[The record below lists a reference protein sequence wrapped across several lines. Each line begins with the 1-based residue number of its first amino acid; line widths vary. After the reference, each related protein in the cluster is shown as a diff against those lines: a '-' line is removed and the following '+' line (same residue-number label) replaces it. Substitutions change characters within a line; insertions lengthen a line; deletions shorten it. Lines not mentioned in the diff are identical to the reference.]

1 MLVSLLLLQLCIS
14 SYAQI
19 ERTREFVNFD
29 KGGAFVHCFF
39 QDEKGVIWM
48 GTSNGLSMF
57 DGQKVCRHKV
67 LDGSDVLKGTFIYC
81 TLKQDDVHFYLGTEK
96 GLYLLDLKS
105 DTCQLLSSPTMSIR
119 AIEQMNDSVILLGTL
134 NGLIKYD
141 TGRNTFQPVDKIP
154 QLPTN
159 PIVRLLLLWLYN
171 RRYTRADREQKK
183 KSRQSR

>member
-119 AIEQMNDSVILLGTL
+119 AIEQMNDLS
-134 NGLIKYD
+134 LIH
-141 TGRNTFQPVDKIP
+141 ISE
-154 QLPTN
+154 PT
-159 PIVRLLLLWLYN
+159 
-171 RRYTRADREQKK
+171 RR
-183 KSRQSR
+183 

>member
-105 DTCQLLSSPTMSIR
+105 DTCQLLSSPTMSIKYL
-119 AIEQMNDSVILLGTL
+119 NCLLIRLSGWTKVASL
-134 NGLIKYD
+134 
-141 TGRNTFQPVDKIP
+141 
-154 QLPTN
+154 LPTIKGCTFMMN
-159 PIVRLLLLWLYN
+159 PQILMNICLCLPKNLL
-171 RRYTRADREQKK
+171 
-183 KSRQSR
+183 

>member
-81 TLKQDDVHFYLGTEK
+81 TLKQDDVHFYLGTE
-96 GLYLLDLKS
+96 
-105 DTCQLLSSPTMSIR
+105 
-119 AIEQMNDSVILLGTL
+119 N
-134 NGLIKYD
+134 
-141 TGRNTFQPVDKIP
+141 
-154 QLPTN
+154 
-159 PIVRLLLLWLYN
+159 
-171 RRYTRADREQKK
+171 
-183 KSRQSR
+183 